1 MENEFFSKTRF
12 SARLR
17 ALRGGRSQSEVAKI
31 LGLSQQKWQRIESG
45 KNEPNLTLLV
55 KMSVLLGTP
64 VATLLGLDDT
74 QIESLPPTKRME
86 GQLLKLERGAEEIL
100 ADAKSYCDN
109 VKSARKQF
117 EKLKA
122 EMT

>member
-1 MENEFFSKTRF
+1 MENEFFSKEQF

-17 ALRGGRSQSEVAKI
+17 ALRGNRSQAEVAKI

-55 KMSVLLGTP
+55 KMSVLLGMP
-64 VATLLGLDDT
+64 VATLLGLGNT
-74 QIESLPPTKRME
+74 QIESPPPTKQME
-86 GQLLKLERGAEEIL
+86 GQLLKLERSAEEIL
-100 ADAKSYCDN
+100 ASAKSYCDN

-117 EKLKA
+117 EKLKDA
-122 EMT
+122 MM